1 MTNDYDMAPVSQA
14 FARLRAT
21 VTNLDQD
28 CRALLESIKAKRDEG
43 ELCKTLRE
51 NFDSFEFTIAAMQS
65 SMTVIASQIQSECNR
80 IDVHLMEDH
89 HTKSDDSELAEE
101 EIH

>member
-1 MTNDYDMAPVSQA
+1 MVNDYDMAPVSKA

-21 VTNLDQD
+21 ATNLDQD
-28 CRALLESIKAKRDEG
+28 CRALLDTIKAKREEDQ
-43 ELCKTLRE
+43 LCKTLRE

-89 HTKSDDSELAEE
+89 HTKLDDSESEE
-101 EIH
+101 EELH